1 MQTGKRA
8 ICAERGSPVPVNNH
22 ATRRID
28 HDNTIDKA
36 GQAPQQLGH
45 SLALFDRAGLGEQRN
60 RSGGGACS
68 AGYVGSNLDIAIYLT
83 LPPTDVWAGKIQFD
97 HLRAGVPRFSG
108 ERAKVVDEIP
118 FAGVAVGGAD
128 DRDDHDLIRP

>member
-1 MQTGKRA
+1 MRA

-22 ATRRID
+22 AARRID
-28 HDNTIDKA
+28 HDNAIDKA
-36 GQAPQQLGH
+36 GQAPQQLSH
-45 SLALFDRAGLGEQRN
+45 SLALFDRADLGERRN
-60 RSGGGACS
+60 RSGRRACS

-83 LPPTDVWAGKIQFD
+83 LPPTDVRAGKIQFD

-128 DRDDHDLIRP
+128 DRYDHDLMRP